1 VKSEKGGIKG
11 MKRVLIALIICTLA
25 ATPGLFAAQSS
36 ITEAEGQAC
45 MGDDKSRK
53 DTEHAALSD
62 AKRKA
67 VDYTLTYLESST
79 EIKNFSLESDII
91 KAYSNASVKL
101 IEEIQKEWFR
111 DPVSGE
117 CFRLKIKA
125 EVLPDEKKMTP
136 AKEASFDDP
145 TSPLNVKVWTD
156 RKEYKNSE
164 KIKVYIRGNKPFYA
178 RVVYKD
184 ASGKTVQLFPNPY
197 SSDNYFKG
205 GTVYEI
211 PSGEDRFDLEVSP
224 PFGSESVTV
233 YAGSSQLGD
242 LDLESASGI
251 YDIKTKSS
259 DIGTK
264 TRGVKIKQ
272 KGEEGGKKTP
282 VEFSESSV
290 SLVTKR

>member
-1 VKSEKGGIKG
+1 
-11 MKRVLIALIICTLA
+11 MKRIIIALIICILA
-25 ATPGLFAAQSS
+25 AVPALYASQST
-36 ITEAEGQAC
+36 ITEAEGHAC

-53 DTEHAALSD
+53 DTELAALSD

-67 VDYTLTYLESST
+67 VDYTLTYLESNT
-79 EIKNFSLESDII
+79 EVKNFVLESDMV
-91 KAYSNASVKL
+91 KAYSNASVRV
-101 IEEIQKEWFR
+101 IEEIEKGWYR
-111 DPVSGE
+111 DPSSGE

-125 EVLPDEKKMTP
+125 EVLPDEKKIKS
-136 AKEASFDDP
+136 AGKEASFDDP
-145 TSPLNVKVWTD
+145 ASPLNVRVWTD
-156 RKEYKNSE
+156 KKEYKNSE

-197 SSDNYFKG
+197 SSDNYFRG

-224 PFGSESVTV
+224 PFGSESITI

-242 LDLESASGI
+242 LDLESVSGI
-251 YDIKTKSS
+251 YDIKTRPA
-259 DIGTK
+259 DIGVK

-272 KGEEGGKKTP
+272 KGDEGEKKTP
-282 VEFSESSV
+282 VEFSEASA
-290 SLVTKR
+290 SLVTKK

>member
-1 VKSEKGGIKG
+1 
-11 MKRVLIALIICTLA
+11 MKRIVIALIICILTAVPALYA
-25 ATPGLFAAQSS
+25 SQST

-53 DTEHAALSD
+53 DTEQAALSD

-67 VDYTLTYLESST
+67 VDYTLTYLESKT
-79 EIKNFSLESDII
+79 EVKNFVLESDII
-91 KAYSNASVKL
+91 KAYSNASVRV
-101 IEEIQKEWFR
+101 IEEIEKGWYK
-111 DPVSGE
+111 DPSSGE
-117 CFRLKIKA
+117 CFRLKVKA
-125 EVLPDEKKMTP
+125 EVLPDKKTMKS
-136 AKEASFDDP
+136 AGKEASIDDP
-145 TSPLNVKVWTD
+145 SSPLNVRVWTD
-156 RKEYKNSE
+156 KKEYKNSE
-164 KIKVYIRGNKPFYA
+164 KIRIYIRGNKPFYA

-184 ASGKTVQLFPNPY
+184 AAGKLVQLFPNPY

-224 PFGSESVTV
+224 PFGSESITV

-251 YDIKTKSS
+251 YDIKTRPA
-259 DIGTK
+259 DIGVK

-272 KGEEGGKKTP
+272 KREEGGKKIP
-282 VEFSESSV
+282 VEFSEGSV
-290 SLVTKR
+290 LIETKK

>member
-1 VKSEKGGIKG
+1 MVPNIYAS
-11 MKRVLIALIICTLA
+11 
-25 ATPGLFAAQSS
+25 QST
-36 ITEAEGQAC
+36 ITEAEGHAC
-45 MGDDKSRK
+45 MGDDKSK
-53 DTEHAALSD
+53 KETEQAALSD

-67 VDYTLTYLESST
+67 VDYTLTYLESNT
-79 EIKNFSLESDII
+79 EVKNFVLESDMV
-91 KAYSNASVKL
+91 KAYSNASVRV
-101 IEEIQKEWFR
+101 IEEIEKKWFR
-111 DPVSGE
+111 DPSSGE

-125 EVLPDEKKMTP
+125 EVIPDEKKINNA
-136 AKEASFDDP
+136 AKETSFDDP
-145 TSPLNVKVWTD
+145 TSPLNVRVWTD
-156 RKEYKNSE
+156 KKEYKNSE
-164 KIKVYIRGNKPFYA
+164 KIKVYIRGNRPFYV

-184 ASGKTVQLFPNPY
+184 AVGQLVQLFPNPY

-224 PFGSESVTV
+224 PFGSESITV

-251 YDIKTKSS
+251 YAIKTRPA
-259 DIGTK
+259 DIGVK

-272 KGEEGGKKTP
+272 KEDDGGNKTP

-290 SLVTKR
+290 SLVTKK

>member
-1 VKSEKGGIKG
+1 VNGGAEMIK
-11 MKRVLIALIICTLA
+11 RIFAVLILCVLSG
-25 ATPGLFAAQSS
+25 TPYIHAAQST
-36 ITEAEGQAC
+36 ITEAEGKAC
-45 MGDDKSRK
+45 MGDDKSKK
-53 DTEHAALSD
+53 DTEQAALSD

-67 VDYTLTYLESST
+67 VEYTLTYLESNT
-79 EIKNFSLESDII
+79 EINNFVLESDIV
-91 KAYSNASVKL
+91 KAYSNASVRL
-101 IEEIQKEWFR
+101 IEEIEKEWFR
-111 DPVSGE
+111 DPASGE

-125 EVLPDEKKMTP
+125 EVLPDEKKMKKD

-145 TSPLNVKVWTD
+145 TAPLNVRVWTD
-156 RKEYKNSE
+156 KKEYKNSE

-197 SSDNYFKG
+197 SSNNYFKG
-205 GTVYEI
+205 GTLYEI

-251 YDIKTKSS
+251 YDIKTKAA

-272 KGEEGGKKTP
+272 KGEDGGSKTP
-282 VEFSESSV
+282 VEFSEASV
-290 SLVTKR
+290 SLATKK

>member
-1 VKSEKGGIKG
+1 V
-11 MKRVLIALIICTLA
+11 
-25 ATPGLFAAQSS
+25 
-36 ITEAEGQAC
+36 
-45 MGDDKSRK
+45 
-53 DTEHAALSD
+53 
-62 AKRKA
+62 
-67 VDYTLTYLESST
+67 
-79 EIKNFSLESDII
+79 LESDVI
-91 KAYSNASVKL
+91 KAYSNSSVRV
-101 IEEIQKEWFR
+101 IEEMEKGWYR
-111 DPVSGE
+111 DPSSGE
-117 CFRLKIKA
+117 CFRLRVKA
-125 EVLPDEKKMTP
+125 EVIPDEKKIKSS
-136 AKEASFDDP
+136 AKEASYEDP

-156 RKEYKNSE
+156 KKEYKNSE
-164 KIKVYIRGNKPFYA
+164 KIKVYVRGNKPFYA

-242 LDLESASGI
+242 LDLDSASGI
-251 YDIKTKSS
+251 YDIKTKAA

-272 KGEEGGKKTP
+272 KGEDGGSKTP
-282 VEFSESSV
+282 VEFSEGSV
-290 SLVTKR
+290 SIVTKK

>member
-1 VKSEKGGIKG
+1 
-11 MKRVLIALIICTLA
+11 MKRIVIALIICILTAVPALYA
-25 ATPGLFAAQSS
+25 SQST

-45 MGDDKSRK
+45 MGDDKSK
-53 DTEHAALSD
+53 KETEQAALSD

-67 VDYTLTYLESST
+67 VDYTLTYLESNT
-79 EIKNFSLESDII
+79 EVKNFVLESDMV
-91 KAYSNASVKL
+91 KAYSNASVRV
-101 IEEIQKEWFR
+101 IEEIEKGWYR
-111 DPVSGE
+111 DPSSGE
-117 CFRLKIKA
+117 CFRLKVKA
-125 EVLPDEKKMTP
+125 EVLPDEKKINS
-136 AKEASFDDP
+136 AGKEASFDDP
-145 TSPLNVKVWTD
+145 SSPLNVRIWTD
-156 RKEYKNSE
+156 KKEYKNSE

-197 SSDNYFKG
+197 SSDNYFRG

-224 PFGSESVTV
+224 PFGSESITI

-251 YDIKTKSS
+251 YDIKTRPA
-259 DIGTK
+259 DIGVK

-272 KGEEGGKKTP
+272 KRDEGEKKTP
-282 VEFSESSV
+282 VEFVEASA
-290 SLVTKR
+290 SLVTKK

>member
-1 VKSEKGGIKG
+1 MRRIFIAMVICITLCTASE
-11 MKRVLIALIICTLA
+11 LY
-25 ATPGLFAAQSS
+25 AAQST

-53 DTEHAALSD
+53 DTENAAMSD

-67 VDYTLTYLESST
+67 VDYTLTYLESNT
-79 EIKNFSLESDII
+79 EIKNFVLESDVV
-91 KAYSNASVKL
+91 KAYSNASVKI
-101 IEEIQKEWFR
+101 IEETEKAWFK
-111 DPVSGE
+111 DPSSGE

-125 EVLPDEKKMTP
+125 EVLPDEKKMKSQS
-136 AKEASFDDP
+136 KEASFDDP
-145 TSPLNVKVWTD
+145 TAPLNVKVWTD
-156 RKEYKNSE
+156 KKEYKNSE

-197 SSDNYFKG
+197 SSNNYFKG

-224 PFGSESVTV
+224 PFGSETVTV

-251 YDIKTKSS
+251 YDIKTEAA

-272 KGEEGGKKTP
+272 KTDDGGKKLP
-282 VEFSESSV
+282 VAFSEASV
-290 SLVTKR
+290 SIVTKK

>member
-1 VKSEKGGIKG
+1 
-11 MKRVLIALIICTLA
+11 MKRIIIALIIFLLA
-25 ATPGLFAAQSS
+25 VIPNLYASQST
-36 ITEAEGQAC
+36 ITEAEGYAC
-45 MGDDKSRK
+45 MGDDKSKK
-53 DTEHAALSD
+53 DTEQAALSD

-67 VDYTLTYLESST
+67 VDYTLTYLESNT
-79 EIKNFSLESDII
+79 EVKNFVLESDMV
-91 KAYSNASVKL
+91 KAYSNASVRVIQE
-101 IEEIQKEWFR
+101 IEKGWFR
-111 DPVSGE
+111 DPSSGE
-117 CFRLKIKA
+117 CFRLKVKA
-125 EVLPDEKKMTP
+125 EVTPDEKKIKSA

-145 TSPLNVKVWTD
+145 TSLLNVRVWTD
-156 RKEYKNSE
+156 KKEYKNSE

-184 ASGKTVQLFPNPY
+184 AAGKTVQLFPNPY

-224 PFGSESVTV
+224 PFGSESITV

-251 YDIKTKSS
+251 YDIKTKPA
-259 DIGTK
+259 DIGVK

-272 KGEEGGKKTP
+272 KEDDGGKKIP
-282 VEFSESSV
+282 VEFSETSV
-290 SLVTKR
+290 SLVTKK

>member
-1 VKSEKGGIKG
+1 VKNRYREN
-11 MKRVLIALIICTLA
+11 MKRIITALFIFVMA
-25 ATPGLFAAQSS
+25 AIPNLYALQST
-36 ITEAEGQAC
+36 ITEAEGHAC
-45 MGDDKSRK
+45 MGDDKSKK
-53 DTEHAALSD
+53 DTEQAALSD

-67 VDYTLTYLESST
+67 VDYTLTYLESNT
-79 EIKNFSLESDII
+79 EVKNFVLESDMV
-91 KAYSNASVKL
+91 KAYSNASVRV
-101 IEEIQKEWFR
+101 IEEIEKGWFR
-111 DPVSGE
+111 DPSSGE
-117 CFRLKIKA
+117 CFKLKVKA
-125 EVLPDEKKMTP
+125 EVIPDEKKIKSG
-136 AKEASFDDP
+136 AKETSFDDP
-145 TSPLNVKVWTD
+145 TSPLNVKVWAD
-156 RKEYKNSE
+156 KKEYKSSE

-184 ASGKTVQLFPNPY
+184 AAGKLVQLFPNPY

-224 PFGSESVTV
+224 PFGSESITI

-251 YDIKTKSS
+251 YDIKTKAA

-272 KGEEGGKKTP
+272 KGEEGGKKLL
-282 VEFSESSV
+282 SSFQK
-290 SLVTKR
+290 LRFLL

>member
-1 VKSEKGGIKG
+1 
-11 MKRVLIALIICTLA
+11 MKRIITALFIFVMA
-25 ATPGLFAAQSS
+25 AIPNLYALQST
-36 ITEAEGQAC
+36 ITEAEGHAC
-45 MGDDKSRK
+45 MGDDKSKK
-53 DTEHAALSD
+53 DTEQAALSD

-67 VDYTLTYLESST
+67 VDYTLTYLESNT
-79 EIKNFSLESDII
+79 EVKNFVLESDMV
-91 KAYSNASVKL
+91 KAYSNASVRV
-101 IEEIQKEWFR
+101 IEEIEKGWFR
-111 DPVSGE
+111 DPSSGE
-117 CFRLKIKA
+117 CFKLKVKA
-125 EVLPDEKKMTP
+125 EVIPDEKKIKSG
-136 AKEASFDDP
+136 AKETSFDDP
-145 TSPLNVKVWTD
+145 TSPLNVKVWAD
-156 RKEYKNSE
+156 KKEYKSSE

-184 ASGKTVQLFPNPY
+184 AAGKLVQLFPNPY

-224 PFGSESVTV
+224 PFGSESITI

-251 YDIKTKSS
+251 YDIKTKAA

-282 VEFSESSV
+282 VEFSEASV
-290 SLVTKR
+290 SLVTIK